1 MDERSEETVKWSSS
15 TFVYKGNIASFFM
28 NAKKFVS
35 LMFHK
40 GTSIKDQL
48 GLLSGEGKESRLARF
63 KNKEDILNKKE
74 ALQAIIMEWIVIKNN
89 CN

>member
-1 MDERSEETVKWSSS
+1 
-15 TFVYKGNIASFFM
+15 
-28 NAKKFVS
+28 
-35 LMFHK
+35 
-40 GTSIKDQL
+40 
-48 GLLSGEGKESRLARF
+48 LSGEGKESRLARF